1 MLQVQKLTVTKSD
14 GKQLFHDL
22 SFSVSNHDRLAII
35 GEEGNGKSTLLKLI
49 CQEDTDYIDVQGQI
63 ACDEAIAYL
72 PQHFPEGWEGQ
83 GILDYLLKETPE
95 AEIEMHRYNQLP
107 EVERLWIKMNGKI
120 SFLYE
125 ETRLESLSG
134 GEKVK
139 LQLLKLMMTH
149 CTLLC
154 LDEPS
159 NDLDLNTIK
168 WLENWIRQLE
178 IPCIFISH
186 DEWLLRKC
194 ANQILHL
201 EQVNRQSKCRYTL
214 FKGSYDA
221 YRSQRQ
227 SAYAKEV
234 QIAHNEK
241 LAYRKQ
247 MTRMN
252 DIANAVRSAQNQI
265 SRQQPY
271 LAARLKSKMHT
282 VNAQIKRIEEKSYH
296 QVDTPQEAITLF
308 FDKKEPLP
316 KDKCIISYSGTIALA
331 DRPLLVLEQFA
342 IYARERIVIVG
353 DNGCGKTTLLRFL
366 HERLKQRD
374 DLKVGYMPQ
383 HYLEG
388 VAPNGT
394 VLDMLCHKQE
404 KEVMQRAR
412 DLLGSLQFTAEE
424 MEHAVASLSDGQKA
438 KLHLASLVLA
448 NCDVLLLDEPTRN
461 LSPLSQPIIHRLLQ
475 DYHGCIICVSHDRYL
490 IKQVFQDA
498 YVVHERR
505 LVKTTVA
512 NLLDEEEGS

>member
-282 VNAQIKRIEEKSYH
+282 VNAQIKRIEEK
-296 QVDTPQEAITLF
+296 AIIRWIPHR
-308 FDKKEPLP
+308 K
-316 KDKCIISYSGTIALA
+316 
-331 DRPLLVLEQFA
+331 
-342 IYARERIVIVG
+342 
-353 DNGCGKTTLLRFL
+353 
-366 HERLKQRD
+366 
-374 DLKVGYMPQ
+374 
-383 HYLEG
+383 
-388 VAPNGT
+388 
-394 VLDMLCHKQE
+394 
-404 KEVMQRAR
+404 
-412 DLLGSLQFTAEE
+412 
-424 MEHAVASLSDGQKA
+424 
-438 KLHLASLVLA
+438 
-448 NCDVLLLDEPTRN
+448 
-461 LSPLSQPIIHRLLQ
+461 RLLCFLIKRSRCQ
-475 DYHGCIICVSHDRYL
+475 RINVSYL
-490 IKQVFQDA
+490 IA
-498 YVVHERR
+498 ERSLWQIGLCWCWNSLR
-505 LVKTTVA
+505 SMQESA
-512 NLLDEEEGS
+512 S

>member
-1 MLQVQKLTVTKSD
+1 MCRGRSHAMKQSRICRSISQMA
-14 GKQLFHDL
+14 GK
-22 SFSVSNHDRLAII
+22 
-35 GEEGNGKSTLLKLI
+35 
-49 CQEDTDYIDVQGQI
+49 
-63 ACDEAIAYL
+63 
-72 PQHFPEGWEGQ
+72 GQ

-125 ETRLESLSG
+125 ETRLELLSG

-139 LQLLKLMMTH
+139 LQLLKLMMAH

-201 EQVNRQSKCRYTL
+201 EQVNRQSKCRHTL

-282 VNAQIKRIEEKSYH
+282 VNAQIKRIEEK
-296 QVDTPQEAITLF
+296 AIIRWIPHR
-308 FDKKEPLP
+308 K
-316 KDKCIISYSGTIALA
+316 
-331 DRPLLVLEQFA
+331 
-342 IYARERIVIVG
+342 
-353 DNGCGKTTLLRFL
+353 
-366 HERLKQRD
+366 
-374 DLKVGYMPQ
+374 
-383 HYLEG
+383 
-388 VAPNGT
+388 
-394 VLDMLCHKQE
+394 
-404 KEVMQRAR
+404 
-412 DLLGSLQFTAEE
+412 
-424 MEHAVASLSDGQKA
+424 
-438 KLHLASLVLA
+438 
-448 NCDVLLLDEPTRN
+448 
-461 LSPLSQPIIHRLLQ
+461 RLLCFLIKRSRCQ
-475 DYHGCIICVSHDRYL
+475 RINVSYL
-490 IKQVFQDA
+490 IA
-498 YVVHERR
+498 ERSLWQIGLCWCWNSLR
-505 LVKTTVA
+505 SMQESA
-512 NLLDEEEGS
+512 S